1 MALLGGGVGGAGNP
15 VGGSF
20 TGPAEA
26 LEINGDFAYAFSGL
40 QTINTSDVTVFDFT
54 TGNYLFEGELFLTSG
69 VTVADVEDGSYNI
82 YTLAMNG
89 VELMYYK
96 MQSSGEQMPAT
107 ITMPIIIPP
116 YTDVTLTVISNG
128 TGASYKTS
136 ASMSGRI
143 FKE

>member
-1 MALLGGGVGGAGNP
+1 MSIGGGGGGGP
-15 VGGSF
+15 VGVANSF
-20 TGPAEA
+20 TGPAVA

-69 VTVADVEDGSYNI
+69 VTVADVEDGSFNI
-82 YTLAMNG
+82 YTLALNG
-89 VELMYYK
+89 VDLMYYK